1 MGCNLEFVKSQPNFR
16 DFYQKSI
23 SAASCFA
30 SSARYEIE
38 FEGKKVVGSAQRV
51 FGDVLLQHGSIL
63 LGKGHNL
70 LPDLMNCRNE
80 EIREMIRKEIESHSI
95 SISEICN
102 REISYEECANC
113 IWEEFNVI

>member
-1 MGCNLEFVKSQPNFR
+1 VQ
-16 DFYQKSI
+16 
-23 SAASCFA
+23 ASCFA
-30 SSARYEIE
+30 SSASMKLN
-38 FEGKKVVGSAQRV
+38 EGKKVVGSGAGV

-63 LGKGHNL
+63 LGKGHNFTSRFNEL
-70 LPDLMNCRNE
+70 QNE
-80 EIREMIRKEIESHSI
+80 EIREMIRKENRKPLH